1 MTMIMRR
8 LILTA
13 FVIAV
18 VQFMSYSQDIETR
31 NDSLSFI
38 KNDSLFLL
46 LDSQRV
52 VSEKIP
58 LPELEIK
65 ELLSPS
71 LLDSPNALDI
81 KLNPALTPSTY
92 YDSEYLTVF
101 PLSYHFYNGME
112 GGTLMGVNN
121 HFQLSESFWADLS
134 VMATSSFVGYL
145 QPDPYNN
152 GSVSLM
158 MKWQVHD
165 RVRLF
170 SFGQLSLRE
179 GINPALSPLINSGYN
194 YGGGVEFRIAKKFAL
209 GIGFTNSYYRKNW
222 TLSPFVG
229 PVSW

>member
-1 MTMIMRR
+1 MIMRR
-8 LILTA
+8 LILTV
-13 FVIAV
+13 FVLAT
-18 VQFMSYSQDIETR
+18 VQFVSYSQDIETR
-31 NDSLSFI
+31 NDTLSFI
-38 KNDSLFLL
+38 KNDSLFFP

-52 VSEKIP
+52 ILEKIP

-65 ELLSPS
+65 EFPVPS

-81 KLNPALTPSTY
+81 KLNSVLLPSTY

-121 HFQLSESFWADLS
+121 HFQLSESFWADIN
-134 VMATSSFVGYL
+134 VTATSSFVGYL

-179 GINPALSPLINSGYN
+179 GIDPAFSPTINGGYS
-194 YGGGVEFRIAKKFAL
+194 YGGGVEFRIAKK
-209 GIGFTNSYYRKNW
+209 IGFNVGFINSYYRNKW
-222 TLSPFVG
+222 TLNPFVG